1 LEIRVR
7 EAGVGELQR
16 YAQVPIRFWVHSVL
30 RVEAVDTGLGGLRL
44 VEEAIS
50 PPYLKDYDA
59 QGGGEE
65 SPTHWAERFDVRH
78 WCFFL
83 AEEGSQVVGAATVAF
98 DSPDVHML
106 EGRPDLAALWDIRVR
121 PDRRGR
127 GIGTQLFQAA
137 ADWARGRGARQLK
150 IETQNVNVPACR
162 FYSAQACRLG
172 AIHRYGYAGCPEV
185 AHEAMLLWY
194 LDLRE

>member
-1 LEIRVR
+1 MEIQLR
-7 EAGVGELQR
+7 EVGVEELQR

-30 RVEAVDTGLGGLRL
+30 RVELVEQGLGGLRL
-44 VEEAIS
+44 VEEPVS

-65 SPTHWAERFDVRH
+65 GPTHWAKQFDVRR
-78 WCFFL
+78 WAFFL
-83 AEEGSQVVGAATVAF
+83 AEEGGQPAGAATVAF

-106 EGRPDLAALWDIRVR
+106 EGRPDLAVLWDIRVR
-121 PDRRGR
+121 PDRRRR
-127 GIGTQLFQAA
+127 GLGSRLFRTAAEWATQH
-137 ADWARGRGARQLK
+137 GARQFK
-150 IETQNVNVPACR
+150 VETQNVNVPACR
-162 FYSAQACRLG
+162 FYAAQGCRLG

-194 LDLRE
+194 LDLHE